1 MSEEK
6 PSVDLG
12 AVSAVA
18 VDKPA
23 EADVLDDE
31 DMSSLEELEII
42 EGEKKDMEDSIPDS
56 VGKKMKNPPTII
68 IDKPKKRSP
77 VKMKKPAI
85 LTKNTDEKKD
95 DDGLLSP
102 VWATAK
108 KKKKGKKKKGV
119 KPLQRHSAYFGQG
132 KKGKF
137 AGTTMVLGRLKQ
149 MAKES
154 QAEFSV
160 VGRGMA
166 GLEEMKEILDDR
178 KVWYGLLKVQ
188 IGSGNFMRTK
198 QIFVNFLGEK
208 CTAMKRGRAV
218 RLRPFAEKALGY
230 SHASVTFHSQEDCT
244 YEGFWIQVGNI
255 FATDHLNVKKK
266 GWSWEKAKIEYEKR
280 MAKKKKEIEVAKLN
294 APIIKPKKKPNRVAE
309 ILSILR
315 EDMGWVNWVLF
326 KPMKKKLV
334 LFNPH
339 SYGDGS
345 IYRMRLLLQ
354 KEAQDRVLYGLIR
367 MAFGVR
373 PYRRTHYVMFHWVGE
388 KTKIMQRGKWNALVD
403 PMGAMLCPFNI
414 TVQITRL
421 EDMTVEDI
429 ILRVKKNVVV
439 DGLQDEGK
447 DIEEVLLKQFKDA
460 LEEEERKNKAK
471 KKVLK
476 ADMEEKVE
484 EKTEGAIAMTV
495 TEIVTLVSNEKE
507 ETNWVLIAPP
517 GHERVIERRQMRIQS
532 CKSGR

>member
-6 PSVDLG
+6 PSVEVDTGAAAAVITKEDNADSDL
-12 AVSAVA
+12 
-18 VDKPA
+18 
-23 EADVLDDE
+23 
-31 DMSSLEELEII
+31 SSLEERAII
-42 EGEKKDMEDSIPDS
+42 TEGEKKDMETIMKDQ
-56 VGKKMKNPPTII
+56 VGTKMKNPPALIL
-68 IDKPKKRSP
+68 KKRMQSTP
-77 VKMKKPAI
+77 LKKKPNI
-85 LTKNTDEKKD
+85 NDVEEKKD
-95 DDGLLSP
+95 DENLLSP
-102 VWATAK
+102 TWVMP
-108 KKKKGKKKKGV
+108 KKKKGGKKKKPGKLV
-119 KPLQRHSAYFGQG
+119 QRHSAYFEG
-132 KKGKF
+132 KKGNKF

-154 QAEFSV
+154 QAEFTV

-166 GLEEMKEILDDR
+166 GLEDMKEILDDR
-178 KVWYGLLKVQ
+178 KVWYGLFKVQ

-198 QIFVNFLGEK
+198 QIFINFLGEK

-230 SHASVTFHSQEDCT
+230 SNASVTFHSQEDCT
-244 YEGFWIQVGNI
+244 YEGFWTQVGNI

-266 GWSWEKAKIEYEKR
+266 GWSWEKAKLEYEKK
-280 MAKKKKEIEVAKLN
+280 MARKKKEIEVAKLN
-294 APIIKPKKKPNRVAE
+294 APIRPKKKVNRVAE

-326 KPMKKKLV
+326 KPRQKKLV
-334 LFNPH
+334 LFSPN

-354 KEAQDRVLYGLIR
+354 KEAQDKVLYGLIR
-367 MAFGVR
+367 MAFGIQ

-388 KTKIMQRGKWNALVD
+388 KTKVMQRGKWNSMVD
-403 PMGAMLCPFNI
+403 QMGGMLCPFNI

-439 DGLQDEGK
+439 DGLEDEGK
-447 DIEEVLLKQFKDA
+447 DIEEVLLQQFKDA
-460 LEEEERKNKAK
+460 LAEEEKRNEAKRKI
-471 KKVLK
+471 LK
-476 ADMEEKVE
+476 ADMEEKE
-484 EKTEGAIAMTV
+484 EKSEGSIQMSV
-495 TEIVTLVSNEKE
+495 TEVVTLVANEKE

-517 GHERVIERRQMRIQS
+517 GHERVIAKRQLRIRS
-532 CKSGR
+532 CNPG